1 MDYYEESWGWVG
13 KGIGVTRQGI
23 NTYGTY
29 RPTGPTP
36 NMSQASLSLYGLGT
50 LGAPLSMK
58 AAFDDSQA
66 FARAQAIHDREGIVT
81 SGVSFGLN
89 TGSVVDAGL
98 TVSAVAA
105 EVSANPALAP
115 LSWAVLPF
123 GIAMTAVATA
133 VEGLR
138 TYNVYA
144 LRRELEEFIPAT
156 ADFPDEEDPGH
167 GLVREGL
174 LIYLRKRF
182 RETPHDRVRYHYE
195 IRQEHPHWSTEQV
208 WTAHRQRIESK
219 RQRLEAAVVRRSSQD
234 VADRMK
240 DLLWLLERKEPA
252 ATIEEIAECLDR
264 VNLAK
269 TLLWRQALI
278 GAGQVTSNMLI
289 GAGLC
294 TFYLA
299 GVAPYVPFGFLA
311 AGGGLKLGL
320 YTYQYFFLR
329 KSLEALAH
337 GLDEETMREVGAGTT
352 QGAVPAWEDW

>member
-1 MDYYEESWGWVG
+1 
-13 KGIGVTRQGI
+13 
-23 NTYGTY
+23 
-29 RPTGPTP
+29 
-36 NMSQASLSLYGLGT
+36 
-50 LGAPLSMK
+50 
-58 AAFDDSQA
+58 
-66 FARAQAIHDREGIVT
+66 
-81 SGVSFGLN
+81 
-89 TGSVVDAGL
+89 
-98 TVSAVAA
+98 
-105 EVSANPALAP
+105 
-115 LSWAVLPF
+115 
-123 GIAMTAVATA
+123 
-133 VEGLR
+133 
-138 TYNVYA
+138 
-144 LRRELEEFIPAT
+144 
-156 ADFPDEEDPGH
+156 
-167 GLVREGL
+167 
-174 LIYLRKRF
+174 
-182 RETPHDRVRYHYE
+182 
-195 IRQEHPHWSTEQV
+195 
-208 WTAHRQRIESK
+208 
-219 RQRLEAAVVRRSSQD
+219 
-234 VADRMK
+234 MK